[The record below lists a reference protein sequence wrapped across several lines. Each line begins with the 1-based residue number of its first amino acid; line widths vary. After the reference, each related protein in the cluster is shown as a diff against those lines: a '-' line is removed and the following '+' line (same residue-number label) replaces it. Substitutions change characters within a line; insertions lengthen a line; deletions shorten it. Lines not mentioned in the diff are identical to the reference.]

1 MSAVQE
7 ESSAVE
13 APVEREGMRWWIVAV
28 VGVLALAIGLM
39 IGRALDDGDAA
50 SDVGTPDGGDAAM
63 SEPEQ
68 VVDDYN
74 TAWEEN
80 DREAIL
86 AAVTEDF
93 TEEYRWYTESDGQV
107 SVGGDSWDASSA
119 ASYASTSDYQ
129 IDLSGEAI
137 VVGDG
142 PWFISV
148 TESQTG
154 GGYTYEGTTSYVV
167 VDDDGTLKLDRKSWV
182 GSRQPLTE

>member
-7 ESSAVE
+7 RGSIVE
-13 APVEREGMRWWIVAV
+13 ASVEPEGTRWWIVAV

-39 IGRALDDGDAA
+39 VGRALGDGDAA
-50 SDVGTPDGGDAAM
+50 SDVGTTDGGGGAM

-68 VVDDYN
+68 VIDDYN

-107 SVGGDSWDASSA
+107 SVGGDSWGA
-119 ASYASTSDYQ
+119 
-129 IDLSGEAI
+129 
-137 VVGDG
+137 
-142 PWFISV
+142 P
-148 TESQTG
+148 
-154 GGYTYEGTTSYVV
+154 
-167 VDDDGTLKLDRKSWV
+167 
-182 GSRQPLTE
+182 